1 MKNKKITQSP
11 SGFYWVINKFYQ
23 SFLPVINNIIMDS
36 IVDSFLQ
43 EYSITDPGAK
53 DSLIEVVNSCF
64 KVYAQYMSKDLLGS
78 EESKNPKE
86 PKKNPKEPKEP
97 KTPKNPKVA
106 VLENPADA
114 TSLAQLGECTIQVLS
129 KFCKEH
135 SLKVGGK
142 KDSVSLRVWRFLQ
155 GETSD
160 EDRSAV
166 KKSKEPNDSKDPVEP
181 RECCGMTKSG
191 AQCVLAGTKECGGLN
206 YCFRHFPKDSLQ
218 SPEESGESGESEEY
232 YSDPEK
238 ASSSS
243 KNPKTAKESSKESS
257 KTAKES
263 SKNSKTPKTAKN
275 PKNSKNPKVVELDS
289 ESE

>member
-1 MKNKKITQSP
+1 
-11 SGFYWVINKFYQ
+11 
-23 SFLPVINNIIMDS
+23 MDS

-43 EYSITDPGAK
+43 EYSITDPAAK
-53 DSLIEVVNSCF
+53 DSLIEVINSCF

-78 EESKNPKE
+78 EGTTKA
-86 PKKNPKEPKEP
+86 PKEP
-97 KTPKNPKVA
+97 KTPKKTPKVPP
-106 VLENPADA
+106 LENPADA

-160 EDRSAV
+160 EDRSV
-166 KKSKEPNDSKDPVEP
+166 KGSVKSAKPAKEPVVPGGESPQEP

-191 AQCVLAGTKECGGLN
+191 AQCVLAGTRECDGMW
-206 YCFRHFPKDSLQ
+206 YCFRHLPKDS
-218 SPEESGESGESEEY
+218 SNASVSSDSGESEEF
-232 YSDPEK
+232 DPET

-243 KNPKTAKESSKESS
+243 KTP
-257 KTAKES
+257 
-263 SKNSKTPKTAKN
+263 KTPKTKTPKDKKN
-275 PKNSKNPKVVELDS
+275 PKTPKVVELDS

>member
-1 MKNKKITQSP
+1 
-11 SGFYWVINKFYQ
+11 
-23 SFLPVINNIIMDS
+23 MDS
-36 IVDSFLQ
+36 IVDSFLN
-43 EYSITDPGAK
+43 EYSLTDPGAK
-53 DSLIEVVNSCF
+53 DSLIEVINSCF

-78 EESKNPKE
+78 EGTTKE
-86 PKKNPKEPKEP
+86 PKESKKEP
-97 KTPKNPKVA
+97 KTPKAKTPKVPP
-106 VLENPADA
+106 LENPADA

-160 EDRSAV
+160 EDRSV
-166 KKSKEPNDSKDPVEP
+166 KGSVKSANGPKKDSKEPVVPGGESPQEP

-191 AQCVLAGTKECGGLN
+191 AQCVLAGTRERDGMW
-206 YCFRHFPKDSLQ
+206 YCFRHLPKDS
-218 SPEESGESGESEEY
+218 SNASVSSDSGESEEF
-232 YSDPEK
+232 DPET

-243 KNPKTAKESSKESS
+243 KTL
-257 KTAKES
+257 
-263 SKNSKTPKTAKN
+263 KTPKAPKTPKDKKN
-275 PKNSKNPKVVELDS
+275 PKNPKAKTPKVVELDS